1 MTAPSTEA
9 IGAVSELLSTR
20 LSNALNNVPVPVGRP
35 EAGGAQG
42 RALNLFLYGV
52 SLDPHLRNEPLDR
65 GQPPPLWLVLHY
77 LLTAYDSGG
86 DSDTTAAHRLL
97 GQGMAALHELNFVR
111 PPVTNLPLA
120 KNPEPL
126 KLTFDEAG
134 VDLLSKIMQ
143 GSDEKFRVSA
153 ALQVRPVLLAVET
166 PPAYAPLV
174 TSVGPPAAPGV
185 VVLPSL
191 GARLAAI
198 EPQRFV
204 AGTAVTL
211 SGSDLAGYDEVLL
224 GEHALP
230 LAAGALQGTASFTL
244 PNAAAVSAGAYP
256 VCVARTLPSGRKV
269 TSNALLGELMPR
281 VTSAAL
287 EGALTLLP
295 PGDATAP
302 RHGRFR
308 VGGRQLGGAGASVF
322 ATLFRDG
329 AAHGLFEPDAGATQ
343 TQLRFT
349 VSDAQALPPGDYR
362 LVVRV
367 NGQQAAQSPVLSWT

>member
-1 MTAPSTEA
+1 MTAISTEA

-20 LSNALNNVPVPVGRP
+20 LSTALNNVSVPVGRP

-52 SLDPHLRNEPLDR
+52 GLDPHLRNEPLDR

-77 LLTAYDSGG
+77 LLTAFDSGG
-86 DSDTTAAHRLL
+86 DSDTAAAHRLL
-97 GQGMAALHELNFVR
+97 GQGMAALHELNFIR

-126 KLTFDEAG
+126 KVTFDEAG
-134 VDLLSKIMQ
+134 VDLLSKVMQ

-174 TSVGPPAAPGV
+174 TIIGPPDDPGIKV
-185 VVLPSL
+185 SPSM
-191 GARLAAI
+191 GARLTGI

-211 SGSDLAGYDEVLL
+211 TGVDLAGYGEALL
-224 GEHALP
+224 GEHVLP
-230 LAAGALQGTASFTL
+230 LSPGALEGTVLFTL
-244 PNAAAVSAGAYP
+244 PSAAAVPANAYP
-256 VCVARTLPSGRKV
+256 VCVARTVSGRKL
-269 TSNALLGELMPR
+269 TSNALLAELMPR
-281 VTSAAL
+281 VTAAAL
-287 EGALTLLP
+287 DGALTLLP
-295 PGDATAP
+295 PGDAGAP

-308 VGGRQLGGAGASVF
+308 VTGRQLGGAGASVF
-322 ATLFRDG
+322 ATLFGGG

-349 VSDAQALPPGDYR
+349 VAAGQALPPGDYR

-367 NGQQAAQSPVLSWT
+367 NGQQAAESPLLPWV